1 MDAII
6 IGRVRE
12 FLNAYRSNDLDKAL
26 ELLRELEEFVEGLLN
41 VTRDSK
47 ALSLALNV
55 YMMIPLYEDMIRFK
69 INLADKSRSTSR
81 KEGEF

>member
-12 FLNAYRSNDLDKAL
+12 FLNAYRSNDLKRAL
-26 ELLRELEEFVEGLLN
+26 KLLRELEEFVEGLLN
-41 VTRDSK
+41 VTSDSK

-69 INLADKSRSTSR
+69 INLADKSRSTFR